1 MCVSGLM
8 RSERESRGLQDQEF
22 STESAYKCRVTHGF
36 VCYLSCPYTLIHLK
50 AVNSREEPAIVKRCA
65 NNGRWRSAATRPS
78 SFCFNGR
85 VFIGVT
91 SDPTQLGRVRST
103 LGPLVWTFSL
113 NEDTQKDFDSSNRF
127 LSI

>member
-22 STESAYKCRVTHGF
+22 STESAYKCRVTHRF

-113 NEDTQKDFDSSNRF
+113 NENTQKDFDSSNRF